1 MYLID
6 HDGSSSKCQK
16 EDLKSDPQISRLV
29 TLFDYPDRA
38 FNFAKIPSQE
48 IGEDPNVKCTDSIQ
62 VVKF

>member
-1 MYLID
+1 MTLKF
-6 HDGSSSKCQK
+6 HGSLQF
-16 EDLKSDPQISRLV
+16 
-29 TLFDYPDRA
+29 FDMPDRA